1 MPQTHLLNI
10 DTSPTR
16 QAITQGRSLVAGGI
30 FLFLASSSL
39 IFAQTP
45 SLDRLNEALAY
56 EKKSELRSAQDT
68 YESLLTDPTW
78 GTAAHLG
85 LARVLRWQYQH
96 NTALIHYETVIAHPL
111 ATQGMRDEAH
121 LGIAQIDAA
130 NMRLAIALQ
139 RLGKIDEKSAVFSQA
154 RQLQEQIFAQHP
166 TRISVSYGQV
176 RSKSGPVDDSLRL
189 AISHQ
194 LDLRQSI
201 SLSHA
206 SNSLVQRSTQPNIA
220 LDFVKSQ
227 TQAIWRYQVPL
238 DVAYRAQA
246 TIRQL
251 SLGGSEASLRWD
263 GSWPLRTA
271 WRANASAEVL
281 RSSAAVYTNT
291 YANGSLGLSTKIHK
305 NWQLGATLYSAE
317 TAEGHTN
324 SWMANATY
332 ESGPLLAQWFMS
344 RTVSTPQIVQ
354 TLVLRQRM
362 DAGPTWRTELKHD
375 ANGNTWMVG
384 LDIPWG
390 KHMSSASVQAS
401 PFAKQWSAGF
411 EYAWPN
417 GFESNSP
424 SASKPPL
431 R

>member
-1 MPQTHLLNI
+1 MPQ
-10 DTSPTR
+10 
-16 QAITQGRSLVAGGI
+16 GRALAAGGV
-30 FLFLASSSL
+30 FLLLALSSS

-56 EKKSELRSAQDT
+56 EKKSELRSAQDV
-68 YESLLTDPTW
+68 YQSLLSDSTW
-78 GTAAHLG
+78 GAVAQLG

-96 NTALIHYETVIAHPL
+96 DVALIHYEAVLAHPL

-130 NMRLAIALQ
+130 DMRLAVALQ
-139 RLGKIDEKSAVFSQA
+139 RLGKIDDKSAVSSQVK
-154 RQLQEQIFAQHP
+154 QLQEQIFAQNP
-166 TRISVSYGQV
+166 TRISASYGQV
-176 RSKSGPVDDSLRL
+176 RGKGGPVDDSLRL
-189 AISHQ
+189 AISHR
-194 LDLRQSI
+194 LNLRQSI

-206 SNSLVQRSTQPNIA
+206 NNSLVQRSTNPNTA

-238 DVAYRAQA
+238 GVAYGAQA

-263 GSWPLRTA
+263 GSWPLRPS

-281 RSSAAVYTNT
+281 RSSANI
-291 YANGSLGLSTKIHK
+291 YANGSLGLSTKVHK

-317 TAEGHTN
+317 TTQGHTN

-332 ESGPLLAQWFMS
+332 ESGPLLAQWFVS
-344 RTVSTPQIVQ
+344 RTVGTPQVVQ
-354 TLVLRQRM
+354 TLVLRQRLG
-362 DAGPTWRTELKHD
+362 AGPTWRTELKHD
-375 ANGNTWMVG
+375 SNGNTLMFG
-384 LDIPWG
+384 LNIPWG
-390 KHMSSASVQAS
+390 KHMSSASVQTS

-417 GFESNSP
+417 GLESYSP
-424 SASKPPL
+424 SASKPPP

>member
-1 MPQTHLLNI
+1 MPQARFLNI
-10 DTSPTR
+10 DACPR
-16 QAITQGRSLVAGGI
+16 WKAITQGRALATAGFF
-30 FLFLASSSL
+30 FLLASSSCVL
-39 IFAQTP
+39 AQAP
-45 SLDRLNEALAY
+45 SLNRLNEALAY
-56 EKKSELRSAQDT
+56 EKKSELRSAQEV
-68 YESLLTDPTW
+68 YQSLLTDETW
-78 GTAAHLG
+78 GVAAQLG

-96 NTALIHYETVIAHPL
+96 DAALIHYEAVLAHPL

-130 NMRLAIALQ
+130 DMRLAIALQ
-139 RLGKIDEKSAVFSQA
+139 RLGKIDDKSAVSSQVK
-154 RQLQEQIFAQHP
+154 QLQEQIFAQNP
-166 TRISVSYGQV
+166 TRISASYGQV
-176 RSKSGPVDDSLRL
+176 RSKGGPVDDSLRL

-201 SLSHA
+201 SLSHV
-206 SNSLVQRSTQPNIA
+206 SNSLVQRSTNPNTA
-220 LDFVKSQ
+220 LDFVKNQ

-238 DVAYRAQA
+238 GVAYGAQA

-263 GSWPLRTA
+263 GSWPLRPS

-281 RSSAAVYTNT
+281 KSSANT
-291 YANGSLGLSTKIHK
+291 YANGSLGLSTKVHK
-305 NWQLGATLYSAE
+305 NWQLGATLYAAE
-317 TAEGHTN
+317 TTQGHTN

-332 ESGPLLAQWFMS
+332 ESGPLLAQWFVS
-344 RTVSTPQIVQ
+344 RTVGMPQIVQ
-354 TLVLRQRM
+354 TLVLRQRL

-375 ANGNTWMVG
+375 ANGNTLILG

-390 KHMSSASVQAS
+390 KHVGSASVQTS
-401 PFAKQWSAGF
+401 PFTKQWSAGF

-417 GFESNSP
+417 GLESNSQ